1 MVKGAVTSPPHGGM
15 LASIDY
21 YSIVAATVAELPEST
36 AESRHFV
43 YDLARQ
49 VLQARLEAASP
60 QISKRLIKIE
70 QLAFYLAIRKAEV
83 HERARDR
90 AAERSTPAARLSSA
104 AGVIGFLP
112 SRFSRQVAGTAT
124 AAEPMFAV
132 P

>member
-1 MVKGAVTSPPHGGM
+1 MVKAAVPAPPHGGM

-43 YDLARQ
+43 YELARQ

-70 QLAFYLAIRKAEV
+70 QLAFYLAVRKAEV
-83 HERARDR
+83 QARARDR
-90 AAERSTPAARLSSA
+90 AAKKSAPAARLTSA
-104 AGVIGFLP
+104 AGVIRVLP
-112 SRFSRQVAGTAT
+112 LQVSPHGCRL
-124 AAEPMFAV
+124 
-132 P
+132 